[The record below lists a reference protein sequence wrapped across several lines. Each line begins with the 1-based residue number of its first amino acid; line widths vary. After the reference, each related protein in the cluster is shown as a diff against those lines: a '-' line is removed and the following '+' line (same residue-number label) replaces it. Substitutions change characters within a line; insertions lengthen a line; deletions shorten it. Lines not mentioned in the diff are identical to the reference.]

1 MALLNP
7 ADTAAVRQRLRKDMI
22 DDVVITFVT
31 SSSSGLAIPGWE
43 CEYCPLTQQ
52 LLEELVALDA
62 RLKLEIH
69 RITAELAAGRPFSA
83 ERVPAI
89 IFGRLGGSGIRFYGI
104 PSGFEFGALIDDIVA
119 VSRNDSGLAP
129 ETRQA
134 LATLAQDVHIQVF
147 VTPTCPYCPRAG
159 RLAHAMALQSPR
171 VRADVIEAME
181 FPALADKYG
190 VYGVPKVVLNETRSF
205 EGALSE
211 AAFLSQVMA
220 AAADQA
226 TMEATPAGRE

>member
-1 MALLNP
+1 MTLLKP
-7 ADTAAVRQRLRKDMI
+7 AEAGAVRQRLQKDLI

-31 SSSSGLAIPGWE
+31 SSASGLAIPGWE

-52 LLEELVALDA
+52 LLEELIALDA
-62 RLKLEIH
+62 RLKLDIH
-69 RITAELAAGRPFSA
+69 SITAELAAGRPFSV

-89 IFGRLGGSGIRFYGI
+89 IFSRHGSSGIRFYGI

-134 LATLAQDVHIQVF
+134 LATLTQDVHIQVF
-147 VTPTCPYCPRAG
+147 VTPTCPYCPRASH
-159 RLAHAMALQSPR
+159 LAHAMALESPR

-181 FPALADKYG
+181 FPALADRYG

-205 EGALSE
+205 EGALPE

-226 TMEATPAGRE
+226 TMEAAPAGRE